1 MTQTEK
7 TGDIERAE
15 RAERAERIER
25 IERIEG
31 IEEIE
36 MPGWMATRLLPMST
50 LIQSLKSQPMQTISG
65 IASSDAGGREEL
77 LVGRKKR

>member
-1 MTQTEK
+1 MSKMTQTEK
-7 TGDIERAE
+7 TGEIE